1 VKTIVLFCASLLP
14 WRLNAQV
21 PFEVC
26 QDRQGNPIAGV
37 VDNTTPYAGIATEQN
52 GRPVILWNQRSN
64 AVLSRTEQIFIY
76 LHECAHH
83 TLGHLYRQPYTPAV
97 ELEADCWA
105 IQLMVDGGMIKAR
118 HLELLEKS
126 RRTVR
131 GDAYH
136 LGGEAHIQSLQ
147 RCLDVRTDPKAWAES
162 LDLHTRATRD
172 SFALQRGRLI
182 DSTTG
187 PPVYESTLNAPGTSD
202 CELIGEAVRCL
213 TFVSKKPGPAEDRF
227 ERLVEIIRSWLPV
240 GWTSIKQV
248 SPDGRERTFLAQ
260 DGMTG
265 TLVTLA
271 LTRSSR
277 IYLLVKQAAL

>member
-126 RRTVR
+126 R
-131 GDAYH
+131 
-136 LGGEAHIQSLQ
+136 
-147 RCLDVRTDPKAWAES
+147 
-162 LDLHTRATRD
+162 
-172 SFALQRGRLI
+172 
-182 DSTTG
+182 
-187 PPVYESTLNAPGTSD
+187 
-202 CELIGEAVRCL
+202 
-213 TFVSKKPGPAEDRF
+213 
-227 ERLVEIIRSWLPV
+227 
-240 GWTSIKQV
+240 
-248 SPDGRERTFLAQ
+248 
-260 DGMTG
+260 
-265 TLVTLA
+265 
-271 LTRSSR
+271 
-277 IYLLVKQAAL
+277 